1 MEQPPVSLCFVLN
14 HKSHCLKQK
23 CSRTLAAETQIMS
36 EALAE
41 VEWIRGLFE
50 ELTNPN
56 FSIVERATRSRNRDL
71 LIAARS
77 SDAEVRFP
85 KVLSIGDAKS
95 LYDHLRF
102 ETSGGANDTRTAID
116 IQIIRASMDAQGATV
131 RWVDHSGM
139 YADEMTKKNGNV
151 PLLQMLMRTGR
162 ICITEESVTL
172 DKHKL
177 NPSSRSIA
185 SKTRADPVTQ
195 AVMDARQKLIVT
207 C

>member
-1 MEQPPVSLCFVLN
+1 MEQPPVSLCFVLS

-23 CSRTLAAETQIMS
+23 CSSTLAAETQIMS

-56 FSIVERATRSRNRDL
+56 FSFVEWAARSRNPGL

-77 SDAEVRFP
+77 SDAEVRFQ

-95 LYDHLRF
+95 LYDHSRTK
-102 ETSGGANDTRTAID
+102 TSGGANDRRTAID
-116 IQIIRASMDAQGATV
+116 IQIIRASMDTQGATV

-139 YADEMTKKNGNV
+139 YADVMTKKNGNV

-162 ICITEESVTL
+162 ICITE
-172 DKHKL
+172 
-177 NPSSRSIA
+177 
-185 SKTRADPVTQ
+185 
-195 AVMDARQKLIVT
+195 
-207 C
+207 